1 LKTIQTQ
8 RLTLRLMVAED
19 TDAMLAIFNNPP
31 VMAAF
36 GLTSFSRQQM
46 EEWVRRNL
54 DHQDEFGYGLFS
66 VIQKSSGLLIGDCGL
81 EQMDVEG
88 EKVAELGYD
97 FHSHFWHQG
106 YATEAAT
113 AVRDFGFGELK
124 LTKLVSL
131 IRVGNHP
138 SKRVAERVGMSLIS
152 EFTRFGN
159 IKYWKYGMEKKGAS
173 K

>member
-1 LKTIQTQ
+1 MKTIQTE
-8 RLTLRLMVAED
+8 RLILRPMKAADV
-19 TDAMLAIFNNPP
+19 DAMLAIFTDPL
-31 VMAAF
+31 VMASF
-36 GLTSFSRQQM
+36 GITSFSRLQM
-46 EEWVRRNL
+46 EQWARRNL

-66 VIQKSSGLLIGDCGL
+66 VILKSSGLLIGDCGL

-97 FHSHFWHQG
+97 FHSDFWHQS

-113 AVRDFGFGELK
+113 AVRDFGFEELK

-152 EFTRFGN
+152 EFTRFGD
-159 IKYWKYGMEKKGAS
+159 IKYWKYGMEMKGKS